1 MPDNTQSHSEQYQ
14 SAPQSQSDQ
23 SQSAPQSQSAQSPLA
38 QSSSAQSPSAEPP
51 RTELWLV
58 RHGETEWSRSGRH
71 TSVTDLELTDH
82 GIEQAEAL
90 PGVLGPDGFDLV
102 LSSPRRRALQTAEI
116 AGLGD
121 RVEIDEG
128 LAEWNY
134 GEYEGLTSVQI
145 REQVSDWRIWT
156 HPMPGGEDQRQVM
169 QRLAGVVQ
177 RVRDSG
183 AERAIAFAHGHS
195 LRVLALAW
203 LGFDISRG
211 ASLSLQTA
219 TVSVLGYEKET
230 PAILRWNSR

>member
-1 MPDNTQSHSEQYQ
+1 MSEN
-14 SAPQSQSDQ
+14 P
-23 SQSAPQSQSAQSPLA
+23 PE
-38 QSSSAQSPSAEPP
+38 SSAAEPA

-71 TSVTDLELTDH
+71 TSVTDLELTER
-82 GIEQAEAL
+82 GIEQAQAL
-90 PGVLGPDGFDLV
+90 QLDPADFDLV

-121 RVEIDEG
+121 QVEIDEN

-134 GEYEGLTSVQI
+134 GEYEGITSAQI
-145 REQVSDWRIWT
+145 REQVPDWRIWT
-156 HPMPGGEDQRQVM
+156 HPMPGGESQQQVM
-169 QRLAGVVQ
+169 ARLGKVVQ
-177 RVRDSG
+177 RVQASG

-203 LGFDISRG
+203 LGFGIERG

-219 TVSVLGYEKET
+219 TVSVLGHEKET
-230 PAILRWNSR
+230 PAILRWNVPPVEQATARSSR